1 MKFDIFSRKKFKC
14 NICGDKFKTET
25 ELVQHTRQEHPK

>member
-14 NICGDKFKTET
+14 SICGDKFKTDA
-25 ELVQHTRQEHPK
+25 ELEQHRRIEHPR